1 MYPKI
6 YFIIIVIIVFVSQY
20 AFEMVF
26 FRLASFL
33 KMKVF
38 YVNQND
44 DEQKSSKKN
53 RKIVREFRLSQNAK
67 HNSPGHELF
76 KPNKIMQL

>member
-1 MYPKI
+1 
-6 YFIIIVIIVFVSQY
+6 
-20 AFEMVF
+20 
-26 FRLASFL
+26 
-33 KMKVF
+33 MKVF